1 MTTDELK
8 GFGLTDEQ
16 CQQVEN
22 LLNGEIS
29 TLQGQIGEK
38 DTMISGLNGQL
49 SDANTKLEGY
59 DPEWKAKAAQAQT
72 DAEAKFNEYRFNTAL
87 EKAITD
93 SKAKDAVSVKA
104 HLNMDALKFADGKI
118 IGLDCENF
126 IYNKRGE

>member
-16 CQQVEN
+16 CAQVEG
-22 LLNGEIS
+22 LHNGEIS

-49 SDANTKLEGY
+49 SKANKKLEGY

-72 DAEAKFNEYRFNTAL
+72 DAEAKVNEYRFNAIL
-87 EKAITD
+87 EKEIQ
-93 SKAKDAVSVKA
+93 
-104 HLNMDALKFADGKI
+104 
-118 IGLDCENF
+118 
-126 IYNKRGE
+126 

>member
-22 LLNGEIS
+22 LHNSEIS
-29 TLQGQIGEK
+29 VLQGQIGEK

-49 SDANTKLEGY
+49 SDANKKLEGY

-72 DAEAKFNEYRFNTAL
+72 DAEEKVNECRFNAAL
-87 EKAITD
+87 KKAIYD
-93 SKAKDAVSVKA
+93 SKTPYLTLQ
-104 HLNMDALKFADGKI
+104 LNTVF
-118 IGLDCENF
+118 
-126 IYNKRGE
+126 